1 MQKITVGVDGMMCN
15 MCESHVNEAVR
26 KALGVD
32 KVTSSH
38 TKGETVIITDKPIT
52 EEALKNAINPTGY
65 TVTGVRSE
73 PYEKKKGL
81 FGLFSR

>member
-38 TKGETVIITDKPIT
+38 TKGETVIITDKDGVARQNVQFI
-52 EEALKNAINPTGY
+52 EALQFGFTY
-65 TVTGVRSE
+65 TFNS
-73 PYEKKKGL
+73 KKD
-81 FGLFSR
+81 

>member
-1 MQKITVGVDGMMCN
+1 MQKITVGVNGMMCN

-38 TKGETVIITDKPIT
+38 TKGTTVIIADRDIPHAEI
-52 EEALKNAINPTGY
+52 ENAINPTGY
-65 TVTGVRSE
+65 TVTSVKAE
-73 PYEKKKGL
+73 PYEKR
-81 FGLFSR
+81 GLFSLFRK